1 MCVSVYVHAQKVG
14 VSHTVMART
23 IRIKTDLLS
32 REEAAAAHRTRGD
45 LKKHHLIFFYDRILS

>member
-1 MCVSVYVHAQKVG
+1 MCVSVYVYARKVG

-32 REEAAAAHRTRGD
+32 REEAAAAAHRTRGD
-45 LKKHHLIFFYDRILS
+45 LKNTI